1 VILGDR
7 SWGFVQAM
15 RSPSILSQ
23 CLAGFLSHEK
33 AAAHCVNVVPER
45 ESHPPSPAVEIV
57 PSKNVHPYKYAG
69 ENIEMHG
76 MNIFKGKV
84 SVVDIVGLSGSE
96 VITPKGEGKC
106 HTPND
111 NHFVLTT

>member
-1 VILGDR
+1 MIW
-7 SWGFVQAM
+7 SFQAM

-57 PSKNVHPYKYAG
+57 PSKVELLSTLSCSLQSCVAMVG
-69 ENIEMHG
+69 SLCI
-76 MNIFKGKV
+76 
-84 SVVDIVGLSGSE
+84 DILME
-96 VITPKGEGKC
+96 RTVIY
-106 HTPND
+106 
-111 NHFVLTT
+111 